1 MTTPTPP
8 RRPAKPAPEP
18 LTFTPAGIL
27 RHHVTSEPVLV
38 YEVSGSG
45 VLVADPEKYQAW
57 RASSASG

>member
-1 MTTPTPP
+1 MTTPP
-8 RRPAKPAPEP
+8 RKPPAKPEP
-18 LTFTPAGIL
+18 VTFEPVGIL
-27 RHHVTSEPVLV
+27 RHHVTSEPVVV